1 VSPTRLETFA
11 DGVFA
16 IAATLLILSVDG
28 AVPGESGHLG
38 DELSHA
44 WPSYV
49 AYAASFVTIGIMWI
63 NHHTVM
69 AQIGWVDRRFL
80 LANLGLLMCIAFV
93 PFPTRLVAEHV
104 RDSSAREAALAYGFT
119 LTTTA
124 CFFGVVWFY
133 AATGGR
139 LLREDADPRTVAG
152 ISRTYR
158 PGPLIYLTAT
168 LIAFASST
176 ASVIL
181 YLAIAGFYILE
192 SSLFGGR
199 NRDPAHA
206 EQV

>member
-1 VSPTRLETFA
+1 MAPARLETFA
-11 DGVFA
+11 DGIFA

-28 AVPGESGHLG
+28 AVAGEGGSLG
-38 DELSHA
+38 EELSHA

-69 AQIGWVDRRFL
+69 AQIGTVDRRFL
-80 LANLGLLMCIAFV
+80 VANIGLLMCIAFV

-119 LTTTA
+119 LTITA
-124 CFFGVVWFY
+124 FFFNLVWFY
-133 AATGGR
+133 AARGGR
-139 LLREDADPRTVAG
+139 LLRDDADPRVVAG
-152 ISRTYR
+152 ISRTYL
-158 PGPLIYLTAT
+158 PGPWIYLTAA

-181 YLAIAGFYILE
+181 YLAIAGLYIVE

-199 NRDPAHA
+199 EGAD
-206 EQV
+206 